1 MAKRKIRKFNVV
13 NQEEKKVEIKKS
25 SGIFNALKW
34 GESYT
39 GLILGII
46 AVVVAGVLFLY
57 FARNS
62 EIGKTTSTNDVDNT
76 KIAEEQNN
84 KEGQTSSTYTVNAGE
99 DLWSIAEKVYND
111 GHKWADIAKENKLV
125 SPGTIHKGNVLKL
138 PEKEIA
144 KTITPSPAEEKVAG
158 ATISSKTNVENSITG
173 DKYTVKSGD
182 TLWDISVRAY
192 GDGYKWVE
200 LAKNNNVVNPNLIF
214 VGTVLKLK
222 R

>member
-1 MAKRKIRKFNVV
+1 MAKRKIRKFNIASP
-13 NQEEKKVEIKKS
+13 EEKKVEIKRS
-25 SGIFNALKW
+25 SGIFNLLKW

-46 AVVVAGVLFLY
+46 AVIVAGVLFLY

-62 EIGKTTSTNDVDNT
+62 EIGKTTSTNDT
-76 KIAEEQNN
+76 KISEEQNGTTG
-84 KEGQTSSTYTVNAGE
+84 GQTSSTYTVKAGE
-99 DLWSIAEKVYND
+99 DLWGIAEKVYND
-111 GHKWADIAKENKLV
+111 GYKWVEIAKTNNLV
-125 SPGTIHKGNVLKL
+125 NPGTIHTGNVLKL

-144 KTITPSPAEEKVAG
+144 KTVTPSPAEEKVAG
-158 ATISSKTNVENSITG
+158 TTVSAKTNVENSITG

-200 LAKNNNVVNPNLIF
+200 LAKNNNLVNPNLIF
-214 VGTVLKLK
+214 IGSVIKLK